1 MDGITLRPCL
11 PAEWQALQTFGRE
24 VFFHTFRAFN
34 TPENMTAYLETAF
47 SDQQVQAEL
56 NNPDSAFWL
65 ALDGERIVG
74 YLKTNTG
81 PAQHDLQDAGGIEIE
96 RIYVDPAFM
105 GRGLA
110 ALLLDKAKALA
121 RAQQAPFI
129 WLGVWEHNPRAIRFY
144 EKSGFR
150 VFGQHTF
157 MLGDDAQTDL
167 LMRLD
172 LP

>member
-1 MDGITLRPCL
+1 MDRITLRPCL
-11 PAEWQALQTFGRE
+11 PAEWPALQAFGRE
-24 VFFHTFRAFN
+24 IFFQTFRDHN
-34 TPENMTAYLETAF
+34 SPENMAAYLETAF

-56 NNPDSAFWL
+56 GNPDSAFWL
-65 ALDGERIVG
+65 ALDGARIVG
-74 YLKTNTG
+74 YLKINTG
-81 PAQHDLQDAGGIEIE
+81 PAQHALQDAGGLEIE

-110 ALLLDKAKALA
+110 ALLLDQAQTLA

-144 EKSGFR
+144 EKSGFQ

-167 LMRLD
+167 LMRLE